1 MGRAG
6 IDLSDGGLS
15 LLEAIPY
22 APGTSPFRVKG
33 TAYRGHLE
41 FIARQAPGGVEAM
54 LARLDAR
61 PGMRAFYAQP
71 FLASSLYDVFPLA
84 WGGVVGGA
92 MMGMSYL
99 DFVRVRTAEQA
110 KSDVGGVYRV
120 LLALTSPNAVA
131 QRLPKLLGQYF
142 DFGTTEIEVNEPGR
156 VVASRTGLPA
166 AIVPWYE
173 KVTEGYCDV
182 VITRAGAQRVRV
194 ASELRPAGVAHG
206 VPLMDM
212 RVEIT
217 FA

>member
-1 MGRAG
+1 MSRTGVE
-6 IDLSDGGLS
+6 LWDGGVS
-15 LLEAIPY
+15 LLESIPF

-33 TAYRGHLE
+33 TAYRGHLDYV
-41 FIARQAPGGVEAM
+41 ARRAPGGVEAM
-54 LARLDAR
+54 LERMDER
-61 PGMRAFYAQP
+61 QGMRAFYEQP

-92 MMGMSYL
+92 MMGTSYL
-99 DFVRVRTAEQA
+99 DFVRIRTSEQA

-142 DFGTTEIEVNEPGR
+142 DFGATAIEVNEPGR
-156 VVASRTGLPA
+156 VVATRTGIPA

-182 VITRAGAQRVRV
+182 VIVRAGAKEVRTK
-194 ASELRPAGVAHG
+194 SERTAAGVAHG

-217 FA
+217 FG